1 MSSEDEHIHFGITS
15 TFDRVKIVWSLFLVT
30 FSVIVVLANIAA
42 ENTKFAAEIHP
53 AFAGV
58 LLWVLIIWMTM
69 VEGGQCSMV
78 GLPPIDRE
86 LYRESHPIT
95 YKITGWGHKGD
106 NLDRYLMGRQFMV
119 IFLNF
124 TISLCGGT
132 INPDVDVLGL
142 PGWVK
147 SIFLGSGIA
156 MVLQNVT
163 IGQLTS
169 QISASHCMLDYIN
182 THFMTFTYWVTVV
195 IEFTG
200 VMHIS
205 YFIRTMSY
213 WAAGKPV
220 ASNEP
225 PMQGATMAFYWL
237 RVIFS
242 AGCLGMALAVTID
255 ALFRGQTA
263 LWGGVPQWAGL
274 VLFFV
279 LMTCVGL
286 LEGMQIAFFAVSKLP
301 KSERGDSNMALKT
314 CHCLFKN
321 GGKNLPGFMC
331 GRQVTVTLCFF
342 VIARVTTITVDI
354 GVDEN
359 IFGVSDW
366 VQTMF
371 NLGFMGAL
379 TTTILGSIAWQ
390 LVAGAFPIAFLSNPI
405 VYIFLQIALFIEA
418 LGFTAAAWMLSV
430 AQSKIMGFQ
439 FDEVYVG
446 TAEERAAKGHADDT
460 EADQGNVGT
469 VIIAHNVGERNMNN
483 DFMDL
488 IQTEYSK
495 QREQVM
501 EHISI
506 LREKIKESADNVEVR
521 KAYEFALRLQIDSL
535 KSVNQRQTESVR
547 NLSLLLGD
555 DDDDDDAPVAKDIES
570 VGSDDI

>member
-1 MSSEDEHIHFGITS
+1 MSSEDDHIHFGITS

-58 LLWVLIIWMTM
+58 LLWVLIIWMSM
-69 VEGGQCSMV
+69 IEGGQCSMV

-119 IFLNF
+119 IFVNF

-142 PGWVK
+142 PSWVK

-182 THFMTFTYWVTVV
+182 THFMTFTYWCTAV

-220 ASNEP
+220 VSNEP
-225 PMQGATMAFYWL
+225 PMQGPTLAFYWL
-237 RVIFS
+237 RVLFS

-279 LMTCVGL
+279 LMMCVGL
-286 LEGMQIAFFAVSKLP
+286 LEGMQIAFFAVSKIP

-390 LVAGAFPIAFLSNPI
+390 LVAGAFPIAFLSNPV
-405 VYIFLQIALFIEA
+405 VYVFLQIALFIEA

-430 AQSKIMGFQ
+430 VQSKIMGFQ

-469 VIIAHNVGERNMNN
+469 VIIAHNVGERNMNT

-488 IQTEYSK
+488 IQNEYSK

-506 LREKIKESADNVEVR
+506 LREKIKENADNVEVR

>member
-58 LLWVLIIWMTM
+58 LLWVLIIWMSM
-69 VEGGQCSMV
+69 IEGGQCSMV

-119 IFLNF
+119 IFVNF

-132 INPDVDVLGL
+132 INADVDVLGL

-169 QISASHCMLDYIN
+169 QCSASHCMLDYIN
-182 THFMTFTYWVTVV
+182 THFMTFTYWCTAV

-220 ASNEP
+220 ESNEP
-225 PMQGATMAFYWL
+225 PMQGATMGFYWL
-237 RVIFS
+237 RVLFS

-263 LWGGVPQWAGL
+263 LWNGVPQWAGL

-279 LMTCVGL
+279 LMMCVGL

-354 GVDEN
+354 GTDEN

-390 LVAGAFPIAFLSNPI
+390 LVAGAFPIAFLSNPV

-418 LGFTAAAWMLSV
+418 LGFVAAAWMLSV
-430 AQSKIMGFQ
+430 VQSKIMGFQ

-446 TAEERAAKGHADDT
+446 TAEERAAKGHADDQ

-488 IQTEYSK
+488 IQNEYSK

-506 LREKIKESADNVEVR
+506 LREKIKENADNVEVR

>member
-1 MSSEDEHIHFGITS
+1 M
-15 TFDRVKIVWSLFLVT
+15 
-30 FSVIVVLANIAA
+30 
-42 ENTKFAAEIHP
+42 
-53 AFAGV
+53 
-58 LLWVLIIWMTM
+58 M
-69 VEGGQCSMV
+69 
-78 GLPPIDRE
+78 
-86 LYRESHPIT
+86 
-95 YKITGWGHKGD
+95 
-106 NLDRYLMGRQFMV
+106 
-119 IFLNF
+119 
-124 TISLCGGT
+124 
-132 INPDVDVLGL
+132 
-142 PGWVK
+142 
-147 SIFLGSGIA
+147 
-156 MVLQNVT
+156 
-163 IGQLTS
+163 
-169 QISASHCMLDYIN
+169 
-182 THFMTFTYWVTVV
+182 
-195 IEFTG
+195 
-200 VMHIS
+200 
-205 YFIRTMSY
+205 
-213 WAAGKPV
+213 
-220 ASNEP
+220 
-225 PMQGATMAFYWL
+225 
-237 RVIFS
+237 
-242 AGCLGMALAVTID
+242 
-255 ALFRGQTA
+255 
-263 LWGGVPQWAGL
+263 
-274 VLFFV
+274 
-279 LMTCVGL
+279 CVGL

-354 GVDEN
+354 GTDEN

-418 LGFTAAAWMLSV
+418 LGFVAAAWMLSV
-430 AQSKIMGFQ
+430 VQSKIMGFQ

-446 TAEERAAKGHADDT
+446 TAEERAAKGHADDL

-488 IQTEYSK
+488 IQNEYSK

-506 LREKIKESADNVEVR
+506 LREKIKENADNVEVR